1 MASETSRTA
10 LMLDEFVTRLRR
22 RKYDGSLDNAKRT
35 AVLMRQVIADSS
47 KLPPQELLVAV
58 RTAGKRLMEAC
69 RTELSTGNLV
79 RRVLHIIREE
89 TAAVEVSGDDV
100 AGESQ
105 PGDEPAGA
113 RQPRGPS
120 LATLLEVHEAPHTGA
135 SPKGRRVVS
144 AHTLA
149 AAQLR
154 APAAWAAL
162 CSARPSNYDHPLTS
176 AGPPLSFS

>member
-1 MASETSRTA
+1 MASESSRTA
-10 LMLDEFVTRLRR
+10 LMLDDFVTRLRR
-22 RKYDGSLDNAKRT
+22 RKYDGSLDTAKRT

-89 TAAVEVSGDDV
+89 TAAVEASGDDV

-105 PGDEPAGA
+105 TGEEPAGA

-120 LATLLEVHEAPHTGA
+120 LATLLEVHETPHTGTCPTPGA
-135 SPKGRRVVS
+135 GGPVLALGHRRS
-144 AHTLA
+144 RQ
-149 AAQLR
+149 QLR
-154 APAAWAAL
+154 GVCGGVL
-162 CSARPSNYDHPLTS
+162 LPLH
-176 AGPPLSFS
+176 